1 MTITDAEW
9 KILEAIRQGRTVTQA
24 SRDLG
29 MPPHRLR
36 FLLANIGQK
45 LSIASKLG

>member
-9 KILEAIRQGRTVTQA
+9 KILEALRKGRTVTQA
-24 SRDLG
+24 STDLG
-29 MPPHRLR
+29 MPPRTLR
-36 FLLANIGQK
+36 FLLANVGQK